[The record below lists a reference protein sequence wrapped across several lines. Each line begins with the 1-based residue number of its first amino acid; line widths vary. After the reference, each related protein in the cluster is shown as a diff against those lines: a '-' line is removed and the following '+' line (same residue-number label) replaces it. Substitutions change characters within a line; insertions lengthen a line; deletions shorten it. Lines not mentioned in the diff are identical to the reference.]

1 MSRAKRRERMIKWAL
16 LNILLAFATGIIA
29 LLSVSRHK
37 DIDLKPYEKRK
48 VYLAKSIAIY
58 IGIVACLVCLF
69 SERQTGM
76 HMLVADKWSII
87 LFFFLVGEMLTD
99 YFVAKKCHP
108 KDWKH
113 YRENEDGE

>member
-1 MSRAKRRERMIKWAL
+1 MIKWAL

-37 DIDLKPYEKRK
+37 DIDLKPFEKRK

-69 SERQTGM
+69 SEQPTSMGI
-76 HMLVADKWSII
+76 LIADKWSII
-87 LFFFLVGEMLTD
+87 LFFFLIGEMLTD

-108 KDWKH
+108 KQWKH
-113 YRENEDGE
+113 YRDRDDENE

>member
-1 MSRAKRRERMIKWAL
+1 MIKWAL
-16 LNILLAFATGIIA
+16 LNILLAFATGLIA

-48 VYLAKSIAIY
+48 VYLAKSIAVY

-69 SERQTGM
+69 SERATGM
-76 HMLVADKWSII
+76 HILVADKWSII
-87 LFFFLVGEMLTD
+87 LFFFLIGELMTN

-108 KDWKH
+108 KEWKH